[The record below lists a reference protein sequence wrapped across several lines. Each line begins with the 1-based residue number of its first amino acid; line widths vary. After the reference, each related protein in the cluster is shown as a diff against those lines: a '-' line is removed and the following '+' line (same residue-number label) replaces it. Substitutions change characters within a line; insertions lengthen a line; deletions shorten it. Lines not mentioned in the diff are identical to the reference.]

1 MMEFLISFSFC
12 LLIGMPLAYAVARKI
27 YEVSEDV

>member
-1 MMEFLISFSFC
+1 MFEFIISSSFC

-27 YEVSEDV
+27 CEVLKDV